1 MSTLFNKPRIKES
14 MFIAWMMKN
23 TKDEDAKKLKYSE
36 FLLHYTYDRKE
47 REWKLRKRG
56 FCVGRLTQASPSQGE
71 LYFLRVLL
79 TKVTG
84 PTSYED
90 IRTVDGVV
98 HPTFREACYALG
110 LLDDDK
116 EFFDA
121 IKEASTWATGKYL
134 RRFFVS
140 MLLSNCLSQ
149 PHTVW
154 DQTKSLLSEDL
165 LYIPRA
171 KAMVLG
177 MLLNMCDLFC
187 HLHIINFTYVY

>member
-1 MSTLFNKPRIKES
+1 ME
-14 MFIAWMMKN
+14 
-23 TKDEDAKKLKYSE
+23 AKKKRIL
-36 FLLHYTYDRKE
+36 R
-47 REWKLRKRG
+47 REID
-56 FCVGRLTQASPSQGE
+56 PSISISGGE

-116 EFFDA
+116 EFIDA
-121 IKEASTWATGKYL
+121 IKEASIWATGQYL

-140 MLLSNCLSQ
+140 TLLSNCLSQ

-154 DQTKSLLSEDL
+154 DQTRQLLSEDL
-165 LYIPRA
+165 LYIPRGDQ
-171 KAMVLG
+171 K
-177 MLLNMCDLFC
+177 FSS
-187 HLHIINFTYVY
+187 